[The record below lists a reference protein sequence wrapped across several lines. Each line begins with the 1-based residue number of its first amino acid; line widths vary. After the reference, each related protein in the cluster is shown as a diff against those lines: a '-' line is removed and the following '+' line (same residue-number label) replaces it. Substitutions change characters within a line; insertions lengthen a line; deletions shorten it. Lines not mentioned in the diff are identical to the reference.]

1 MRCSFFG
8 AVWAFISIVQMTISA
23 TQYWRQN
30 LRNPLPRAAP
40 QAPRAT
46 RRTRSSHRPPAT
58 GPRPPATGHRP
69 QATGHRPQA
78 TGHRPPATGHRPQ
91 ATGHRP
97 QATGH
102 RPPATGHRPP
112 ATRAER
118 GGGGP
123 EPGGVRSRRVRK
135 NFFIFM
141 QNANCKNFF
150 YADRKTSCYKL

>member
-69 QATGHRPQA
+69 PATGPRPPATGPRPPA
-78 TGHRPPATGHRPQ
+78 TGHRPPATGHRPH
-91 ATGHRP
+91 AP
-97 QATGH
+97 
-102 RPPATGHRPP
+102 
-112 ATRAER
+112 R
-118 GGGGP
+118 GGAGARS
-123 EPGGVRSRRVRK
+123 PGVSGHAGSAK
-135 NFFIFM
+135 TFLFLCKMQTAKTFFT
-141 QNANCKNFF
+141 QTVKRPVTN
-150 YADRKTSCYKL
+150 YKTLPNIQTGAIIPP